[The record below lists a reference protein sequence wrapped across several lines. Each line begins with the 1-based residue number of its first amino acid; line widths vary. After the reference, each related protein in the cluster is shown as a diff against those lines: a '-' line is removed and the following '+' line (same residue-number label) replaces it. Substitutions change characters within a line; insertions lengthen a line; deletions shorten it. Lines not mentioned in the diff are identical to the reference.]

1 MNTMLE
7 PRIVAASTYRRA
19 DFSARALDV
28 FASAGGEVVEVL
40 DIAQQKD
47 EMRSTSIRIESW

>member
-19 DFSARALDV
+19 ALSARALDV
-28 FASAGGEVVEVL
+28 LALAGGEVVEVL
-40 DIAQQKD
+40 DITQQKN
-47 EMRSTSIRIESW
+47 EMRPRSIRIESW